1 MNQRVRCVW
10 LAGWSADERCWQP
23 VIERLPEAEH
33 QVISFL
39 DMPPSTEEIARRL
52 HIVPPFVLIGWSMG
66 AFLALQYAAAYPQ
79 HVTEVCVVSGVSQ
92 FITQKREARLLERM
106 MRRVTEDLEQVLQE
120 FDGRLFTAME
130 VKCIPATK
138 RVIRGCVPDAK
149 MLLDGLG
156 YLRSVSV
163 LELAPRLPLPVHLL
177 SGDKDPICPVA
188 GAEELAELLPQGD
201 LTVWPEVGHAPFLS
215 QPDRFVAWMKER
227 CNID

>member
-39 DMPPSTEEIARRL
+39 DMPPSAEEIASRL
-52 HIVPPFVLIGWSMG
+52 HIAPPFVLIGWSMG

-79 HVTEVCVVSGVSQ
+79 HVTEVCVVSGASQ

-130 VKCIPATK
+130 VKCISATK

-156 YLRSVSV
+156 YLRTVSV
-163 LELAPRLPLPVHLL
+163 RKLAPWLPFPVHLL
-177 SGDKDPICPVA
+177 SGAADPICPVA